1 MDETVDSAAAD
12 DTVHCLKDSIDTED
26 STDNIE
32 NGVSIQ
38 SAVAPAATAS
48 TPAAFIPHSNSIGSA
63 QQDSRADGRLQAH
76 LH

>member
-38 SAVAPAATAS
+38 SAVA
-48 TPAAFIPHSNSIGSA
+48 A
-63 QQDSRADGRLQAH
+63 QMLVS
-76 LH
+76 